1 MAPST
6 CSTSSRRRRRAP
18 WRRQTSCRR
27 RWVGGI
33 YHGDSL
39 FFSIHFFCQLKND
52 LTLLTNPISSIAA
65 VPAASAPG
73 IGGGGVRRGGTEGT
87 PTRGHP
93 PPGHPPPGHP
103 PPRHP
108 PPGDSQASLQQLA
121 ESPRRV
127 AECRAVLKAA
137 VAVGEYW
144 G

>member
-1 MAPST
+1 MVI
-6 CSTSSRRRRRAP
+6 R
-18 WRRQTSCRR
+18 
-27 RWVGGI
+27 
-33 YHGDSL
+33 
-39 FFSIHFFCQLKND
+39 FFLVYIFFCQLKND

-93 PPGHPPPGHP
+93 PPGHPPSGHP

-108 PPGDSQASLQQLA
+108 PPGDSQTSLQQLA

-137 VAVGEYW
+137 VAVGGISWRRCCAFERSQCRQPRDRGQSTKEGQGEYW

>member
-1 MAPST
+1 MVI
-6 CSTSSRRRRRAP
+6 R
-18 WRRQTSCRR
+18 
-27 RWVGGI
+27 
-33 YHGDSL
+33 
-39 FFSIHFFCQLKND
+39 FFLVYIFFCQLKND

-93 PPGHPPPGHP
+93 PPGHPPPGYP

-108 PPGDSQASLQQLA
+108 PPGDSQTSLQQLA